1 MGRLYSLH
9 LNDATMSATG
19 IVVAIRPG
27 AAFGLR
33 VVRAW
38 MAQRSSATSAQ
49 FGVQLGR
56 KATAFPTLTNSF
68 TPVKLDEGDGASQ
81 FTGGTALS
89 AGTCGTVATSE
100 GAGVFTPIIP
110 DCFNNLSGWQFVA
123 TPDERFIFKAGSADA
138 CALRIVL
145 SGSTGN
151 ISGGIIFEEV

>member
-1 MGRLYSLH
+1 MGRLYSLY

-38 MAQRSSATSAQ
+38 MAQRGTATSAQ
-49 FGVQLGR
+49 YGVQLGR

-68 TPVKLDEGDGASQ
+68 TPVAVDERDGTSL
-81 FTGGTALS
+81 FTGGTALA

-100 GAGVFTPIIP
+100 GAGTFTPIIP

-123 TPDERFIFKAGSADA
+123 TPDEQFVFKAGSADA
-138 CALRIVL
+138 CALRIIL
-145 SGSTGN
+145 SGSTTN